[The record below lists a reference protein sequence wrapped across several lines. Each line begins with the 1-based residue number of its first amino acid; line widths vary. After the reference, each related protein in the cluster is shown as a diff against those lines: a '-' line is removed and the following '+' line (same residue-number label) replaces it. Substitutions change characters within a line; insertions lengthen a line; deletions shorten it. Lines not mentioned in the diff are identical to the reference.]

1 MVEFQN
7 KAIFKELQPK
17 PQCPKCGSSKHF
29 CDGTRTLPDS
39 TKKQRYLCRECYYR
53 YTYPS
58 TLKSTKNNSYIN
70 RISAKEAKN
79 LEPQTENKTVAGES
93 LQNNSN
99 NSDSDNSIK
108 SKIIDFSWWM
118 KKEGYKEDTIRGKT
132 LLIKIM
138 CDRGANLYDPESIKA
153 VIAQQT
159 GWSEGR
165 KENAV
170 NAYSTFLRM
179 TDGTWKPPI
188 YTRVQKI
195 PFIPTEKEIDDL
207 IAACSDKCAAL
218 LQTLKETGCRIG
230 EAWMLEW
237 TDIDTEK
244 NTLRITPE
252 KGSNPRIFKISP
264 RLLLMLNAQP
274 KKSAKIFG
282 TYPLRGYGT
291 SFTRQ
296 RRAAAMKL
304 GNPRLIQISFHTFRH
319 WKATMEYH
327 KTKDII
333 RVMRMLG
340 HKNIKN
346 TMVYTQ
352 LVEFD
357 EDDQYV
363 CKVAVTTK
371 EATELVTA
379 GFEYVCTMDDGA
391 RLFRKRA

>member
-1 MVEFQN
+1 M
-7 KAIFKELQPK
+7 
-17 PQCPKCGSSKHF
+17 
-29 CDGTRTLPDS
+29 
-39 TKKQRYLCRECYYR
+39 
-53 YTYPS
+53 
-58 TLKSTKNNSYIN
+58 
-70 RISAKEAKN
+70 KN
-79 LEPQTENKTVAGES
+79 LEPQPYKTKVVDET
-93 LQNNSN
+93 LQDNSKNNST
-99 NSDSDNSIK
+99 SDSNLK
-108 SKIIDFSWWM
+108 NKLVEFSWWM
-118 KKEGYKEDTIRGKT
+118 KKEGYKEDTIKGKT
-132 LLIKIM
+132 KLIQIM
-138 CDRGANLYDPESIKA
+138 CNRGANLYDPDSIKA
-153 VIAQQT
+153 VIAQQQT
-159 GWSEGR
+159 WSEGR

-179 TDGTWKPPI
+179 TEGTWNPPI
-188 YTRVQKI
+188 YTRIRKI

-207 IAACSDKCAAL
+207 IASSSNKCAAL

-230 EAWMLEW
+230 EAWLLEW

-264 RLLLMLNAQP
+264 RLLSMLHSQP
-274 KKSAKIFG
+274 KKSKKIFG
-282 TYPLRGYGT
+282 TYPLKGYCT
-291 SFTRQ
+291 SFTKQ
-296 RRAAAMKL
+296 RRATAMKL
-304 GNPRLIQISFHTFRH
+304 GNPRIIQISFHTFRH

-333 RVMRMLG
+333 RVMRILG

-346 TMVYTQ
+346 TLVYTQ

-363 CKVAVTTK
+363 CKVATTTK

>member
-1 MVEFQN
+1 MYQFIASQ
-7 KAIFKELQPK
+7 
-17 PQCPKCGSSKHF
+17 
-29 CDGTRTLPDS
+29 LPA
-39 TKKQRYLCRECYYR
+39 
-53 YTYPS
+53 S
-58 TLKSTKNNSYIN
+58 TLKSYENTSKSNQ
-70 RISAKEAKN
+70 ISVPEGMKN
-79 LEPQTENKTVAGES
+79 LEPQQNKTKVVDET
-93 LQNNSN
+93 LQNNNSN
-99 NSDSDNSIK
+99 NNNDNNGSNSNLK
-108 SKIIDFSWWM
+108 NKLLEFSWWM

-132 LLIKIM
+132 ILIKIM
-138 CDRGANLYDPESIKA
+138 CERGANLYDPDSIKT
-153 VIAQQT
+153 VIAQHPN
-159 GWSEGR
+159 WSEGR

-179 TDGTWKPPI
+179 TDGTWNPPI
-188 YTRVQKI
+188 YTRIRKI

-207 IAACSDKCAAL
+207 IASSSNKCSAL
-218 LQTLKETGCRIG
+218 LQTLKETGCRVG
-230 EAWMLEW
+230 EAWMLNW

-264 RLLLMLNAQP
+264 RLLSMLNMQP
-274 KKSAKIFG
+274 KKGNKIFG

-291 SFTRQ
+291 CFTRQ
-296 RRAAAMKL
+296 RRATATKL
-304 GNPRLIQISFHTFRH
+304 GNPRIMQITFHTFRH

-333 RVMRMLG
+333 RVMKILG

-357 EDDQYV
+357 EDDQFV
-363 CKVAVTTK
+363 CKVATTTK